1 MRTISNFVLFAVV
14 GTSSV
19 VGCSSSSENAASD
32 STTTDSGTT
41 SADTDGA
48 TATSDSGSDATSTAN
63 GCTLAANTT
72 ASSVAAPSGCAVL
85 ARDTSACSAAR
96 TAAGLSGFWLKFS
109 CRVTLGMAGGNV
121 TITSDGQPDYL
132 SNYFASS
139 NACHEAYT
147 GAIQNPNTIAALSL
161 SMQMPATPDTS
172 SAKMN
177 GGIVGV
183 AINGVPIFGN
193 FAAPGDDIFQEAAT
207 FDRCGGHPQQQ
218 GQYHYHS
225 EPFALS
231 YDDANLIGV
240 MRDGYPVY
248 GRKDADGSTPTLDS
262 MGGHTGVTADS
273 PSAAVYHYHLN
284 EQTSTSPGTAGQ
296 KQWFLTTGTYRGS
309 AGSCTGCGM

>member
-1 MRTISNFVLFAVV
+1 MRTLSVCVL
-14 GTSSV
+14 SV
-19 VGCSSSSENAASD
+19 ALGSLLLAVGCSSTSDEASTGNDSGATSIDGASD
-32 STTTDSGTT
+32 SGT
-41 SADTDGA
+41 
-48 TATSDSGSDATSTAN
+48 DATSTNA
-63 GCTLAANTT
+63 CTLAANT
-72 ASSVAAPSGCAVL
+72 AVSSVVAPSGCTVL
-85 ARDTSACSAAR
+85 TRDTSSCQAAR

-109 CRVTLGMAGGNV
+109 CRVTLSMSGGNV
-121 TITSDGQPDYL
+121 SVTSDGQPDYL
-132 SNYFASS
+132 SNYFATS

-161 SMQMPATPDTS
+161 SMQMPATADTN

-183 AINGVPIFGN
+183 AINGVPIFAN

-231 YDDANLIGV
+231 YDDSNLIGV

-248 GRKDADGSTPTLDS
+248 GRKDSDGSTPTLDS
-262 MGGHTGVTADS
+262 MGGHTSVTADS

-284 EQTSTSPGTAGQ
+284 EQTSTSAGTIGQ
-296 KQWFLTTGTYRGS
+296 KQWFLTAGTYRGT